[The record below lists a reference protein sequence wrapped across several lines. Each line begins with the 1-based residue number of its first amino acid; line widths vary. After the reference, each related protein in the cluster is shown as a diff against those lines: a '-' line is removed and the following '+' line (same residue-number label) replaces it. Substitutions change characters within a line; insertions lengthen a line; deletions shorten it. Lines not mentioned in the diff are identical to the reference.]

1 MPRPLLFLLIAV
13 GVVGA
18 AWALVLPP
26 FQAPDENSHFGYAQE
41 VAEKFELPGDADRK
55 VFSTEQQL
63 AHDRSNSEQS
73 AALLESKPEWSRAA
87 YDRWRTEEDALP
99 DSARTDGGGP
109 NPATTN
115 PPLYYLYVAPAY
127 LVAKGGD
134 LFDRLYVMR
143 LWSALLLLVTVTGA
157 WLLAGELFGRN
168 RPLQLVAAAFA
179 GLQPMVSFLSASVT
193 PDALLY
199 ALWSLA
205 LWLGV
210 RVLKR
215 GLTLAQGVA
224 LLGVVGLAIVTK
236 ASSYALLPAALLAL
250 GIGLW
255 RLRAAAGER
264 RGLATIAAVALLAL
278 IVPVG
283 AWLTT
288 ARVLDRPA
296 VNQVATESGQETPG
310 LTNLNVRE
318 VGSYMWQFY
327 LPRLSFQHRFGGMP
341 DLPVYNV
348 WLKTGWG
355 AFGWLEV
362 RFPPAVYVL
371 FAIFTL
377 AALLGAAVFL
387 VRNRAHVDLA
397 VVAFVALVILTLLAG
412 LHWTEYR
419 TLVGGTGPFNQ
430 GRYLLP
436 LVSLFGAAVA
446 AAVAVVPERR
456 RAPAIGL
463 VLGGLFALQLFSLA
477 IVAGRF
483 YA

>member
-1 MPRPLLFLLIAV
+1 VA
-13 GVVGA
+13 VVGA
-18 AWALVLPP
+18 AWALIVPP
-26 FQAPDENSHFGYAQE
+26 FQSPDENSHFGYAQE

-55 VFSTEQQL
+55 VFSTEAQL
-63 AHDRSNSEQS
+63 AHDRSNSEQA

-87 YDRWRTEEDALP
+87 YQRWQDENARLP
-99 DSARTDGGGP
+99 DSARSDGGGP

-115 PPLYYLYVAPAY
+115 PPLYYLYAAPAY
-127 LVAKGGD
+127 VVAKGGD
-134 LFDRLYVMR
+134 LFDRLYLMR
-143 LWSALLLLVTVTGA
+143 LWSALLLLVTATGA
-157 WLLAGELFGRN
+157 WLLAGELFNRN

-179 GLQPMVSFLSASVT
+179 GLQPMVSFLSASLT

-210 RVLKR
+210 RILKR
-215 GLTLAQGVA
+215 GLTLAQGTA
-224 LLGVVGLAIVTK
+224 LLAIVALAIVTK
-236 ASSYALLPAALLAL
+236 ASSYALLPASLLAL
-250 GIGLW
+250 GIGLL
-255 RLRAAAGER
+255 RLRRAGSPR
-264 RGLATIAAVALLAL
+264 VATIAVVALLAL
-278 IVPVG
+278 VVPVG
-283 AWLTT
+283 GWLVT
-288 ARVLDRPA
+288 ARALDRPA
-296 VNQVATESGQETPG
+296 VNQVATNTGQQAPG
-310 LTNLNVRE
+310 LTSFNVRE
-318 VGSYMWQFY
+318 LGSYLWQFY
-327 LPRLSFQHRFGGMP
+327 LPRLSFQKQFGGMP

-362 RFPPAVYVL
+362 KFPPWVYVL
-371 FAIFTL
+371 LALFTV
-377 AALLGAAVFL
+377 AALAGALAFVL
-387 VRNRAHVDLA
+387 RNRAQVDLA
-397 VVAFVALVILTLLAG
+397 VVAFVALVVLTLLAG
-412 LHWTEYR
+412 LHWTEFR

-446 AAVAVVPERR
+446 AALALVPERR